1 MCRINASLN
10 CVLGMDVYRDLK
22 VTEETDKTRH
32 RSSVFFR
39 VIRIQ
44 KGLVLRDAA
53 QSNSQISETPVR
65 WRNW

>member
-22 VTEETDKTRH
+22 VTEETDKRRH
-32 RSSVFFR
+32 RSSVILR

-53 QSNSQISETPVR
+53 
-65 WRNW
+65 

>member
-22 VTEETDKTRH
+22 VTEETDKRRH
-32 RSSVFFR
+32 RSSVILR